1 MSDQFKLLPAPSWRG
16 IVFPVTQR
24 SVTRAHDKVE
34 HKIQYRNG
42 FPIEM
47 TGARNWTFEYT
58 IPFREDISVKG
69 YRNLFTVT
77 MPQLIEAF
85 EDTEVGELVDPVY
98 GVFRCVP
105 DTWQDTSTA
114 AIRDGT
120 DVVVSFVHSP
130 QPDDAALDIQ
140 TARSA
145 EQAAIA
151 LGRELEATDWED
163 NEPPPPLDV
172 SLLAQLSGFGEQ
184 LQRPLAQ
191 TNAQLNRAAYDLENI
206 ESTAEELENPQK
218 SGIIRS
224 SRRLRLATFRIQQR
238 AEDPLKS
245 VRTLT
250 TNAAKTTLSLA
261 NDVGMTLEA
270 FLRINPKLAG
280 FPIVPAGT
288 VVRVN
293 A

>member
-1 MSDQFKLLPAPSWRG
+1 MSDQFQLLPSPSWRG
-16 IVFPVTQR
+16 IVFPVTER
-24 SVTRAHDKVE
+24 TVSRAHDKVE

-47 TGARNWTFEYT
+47 TGARNWTFEYR
-58 IPFREDISVKG
+58 IPLREDISVRG
-69 YRNLFTVT
+69 YANLFTVT
-77 MPQLIEAF
+77 LPELVAAF
-85 EDTEVGELVDPVY
+85 EDTSEGELVDPVY

-105 DTWQDTSTA
+105 DTWSDTSTA

-120 DVVVSFVHSP
+120 DVSVSFVHSP
-130 QPDDAALDIQ
+130 LPDGTTLDIQ

-151 LGRELEATDWED
+151 FGQDLEGVDWE
-163 NEPPPPLDV
+163 EEPPPPPLDV
-172 SLLAQLSGFGEQ
+172 SLFAQIAGFGEQ

-191 TNAQLNRAAYDLENI
+191 TNAKLDKAAYDLEVI
-206 ESTAEELENPQK
+206 EDTAGELENPQR

-224 SRRLRLATFRIQQR
+224 SRRLRLATYRVKQR
-238 AEDPLKS
+238 ADDPLRS
-245 VRTLT
+245 VRSVT
-250 TNAAKTTLSLA
+250 TGAAKTLLAVA

-270 FLRINPKLAG
+270 FLRINPRLAG
-280 FPIVPAGT
+280 APIVPAGT
-288 VVRVN
+288 VIRVN